1 MCFIAKDH
9 LVTYISIKKQSN
21 KRKKKLVELFKPV
34 TRKWEVIII
43 IPIATKIYSLNILF
57 SRHHTLSYQRT
68 LISYEKSSQS

>member
-9 LVTYISIKKQSN
+9 LVTSISIKKQSN
-21 KRKKKLVELFKPV
+21 KRKKLVELFKPV

-43 IPIATKIYSLNILF
+43 ILIATKIYSLNILF

-68 LISYEKSSQS
+68 LIS